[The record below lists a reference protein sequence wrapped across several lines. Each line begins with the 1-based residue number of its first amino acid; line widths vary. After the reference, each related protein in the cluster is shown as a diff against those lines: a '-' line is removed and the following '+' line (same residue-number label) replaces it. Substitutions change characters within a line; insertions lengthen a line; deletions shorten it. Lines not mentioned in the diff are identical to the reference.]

1 MKKRRFLDVVKFLFA
16 SAASVRADDHAA
28 SVVDSL
34 KNRAAQGYADAQGAL
49 GAMYYS
55 GEGVPQDYAE
65 AFTGFRE

>member
-1 MKKRRFLDVVKFLFA
+1 MKKRRFLDVVKFSFA
-16 SAASVRADDHAA
+16 SAA

>member
-1 MKKRRFLDVVKFLFA
+1 MKKRRFLDVVKFSFA